1 MTYRELLKR
10 ISREMAEDDDDDDD
24 DDEDSDSSENVSE
37 AIDKINE
44 LVGAA
49 EFKAFVNSAFIVA
62 IGSSSSL
69 R

>member
-1 MTYRELLKR
+1 
-10 ISREMAEDDDDDDD
+10 MAEDDDDDDD

-49 EFKAFVNSAFIVA
+49 EFKALAKEIVGIA
-62 IGSSSSL
+62 D
-69 R
+69 